1 MNKSVISVIILLFSL
16 LGMGVNAQDNKI
28 TINGMIADATT
39 GEPIPFANLG
49 VLGTLAGV
57 ASDMDGKFELVLPDN
72 YADRI
77 IRVSVVG
84 YASYEIKVAEA
95 GQKGFFH
102 FVGYGV
108 RKKYDQVRASDLLA
122 QACGHLGEY
131 FCLAVEPSADL
142 LILTYHS
149 VMAAYDHNTHIE
161 PPDDNEDNCACF

>member
-1 MNKSVISVIILLFSL
+1 MFEDRRAAPALGARPVRSYVPLRCGPSENESENNNFLLADTFSL
-16 LGMGVNAQDNKI
+16 RDYESSTCIAQNFFQCI
-28 TINGMIADATT
+28 FTARVAPYHICVAPACLFHRAAD
-39 GEPIPFANLG
+39 
-49 VLGTLAGV
+49 
-57 ASDMDGKFELVLPDN
+57 
-72 YADRI
+72 
-77 IRVSVVG
+77 
-84 YASYEIKVAEA
+84 
-95 GQKGFFH
+95 H